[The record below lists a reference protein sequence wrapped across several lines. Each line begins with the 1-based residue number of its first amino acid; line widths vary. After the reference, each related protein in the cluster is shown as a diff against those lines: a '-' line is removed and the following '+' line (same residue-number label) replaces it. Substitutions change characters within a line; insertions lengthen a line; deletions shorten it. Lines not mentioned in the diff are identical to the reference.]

1 MVVRPRDTSLGLF
14 LLRRSPEDSPHRRYA
29 MTTGNEDLLIPDA
42 LRDDVRPDEQTSK
55 EAPSEKQ
62 AKQEEVNWKDRFEE
76 SESARRKVEN
86 DLKAEQGRRR
96 QAQSFQDLQ
105 EDMGGVKALL
115 TAIANRT
122 ASGETEALA
131 QDVATITEQARQMAG
146 TRTWEANYS
155 EAERNLGEVLLD
167 ENNKVVISENDVSV
181 LAPLWQDARA
191 RQDLH
196 GLYRVVSQASR
207 LVRATERA
215 KAQVAVKETEAAA
228 QARKKASDAKAG
240 IHDLSIGSPAGGLSP
255 NLTPEER
262 IAKGIREHR
271 EGIKKSPVFG

>member
-1 MVVRPRDTSLGLF
+1 
-14 LLRRSPEDSPHRRYA
+14 

-131 QDVATITEQARQMAG
+131 QDVATITEQARQS
-146 TRTWEANYS
+146 RYS
-155 EAERNLGEVLLD
+155 
-167 ENNKVVISENDVSV
+167 
-181 LAPLWQDARA
+181 
-191 RQDLH
+191 
-196 GLYRVVSQASR
+196 
-207 LVRATERA
+207 
-215 KAQVAVKETEAAA
+215 
-228 QARKKASDAKAG
+228 
-240 IHDLSIGSPAGGLSP
+240 AGG
-255 NLTPEER
+255 
-262 IAKGIREHR
+262 
-271 EGIKKSPVFG
+271 